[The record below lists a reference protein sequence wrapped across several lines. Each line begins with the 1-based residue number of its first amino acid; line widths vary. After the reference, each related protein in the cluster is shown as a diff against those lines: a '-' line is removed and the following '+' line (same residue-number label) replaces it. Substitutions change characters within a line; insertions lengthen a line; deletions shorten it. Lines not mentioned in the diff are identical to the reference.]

1 MRREFTVIL
10 KLFLLIFVMFSL
22 LSHNPA
28 DLENLAWSDAKIH
41 NLFGA
46 LGACFSGAMISLF
59 GIGSFWL
66 PMMMVLANF
75 QITRDYPRQEI
86 IHSALGGLMLM
97 IASGSF
103 LALWGD
109 FYELFG
115 NRFSSGGMI
124 GIFLNSLIVGG
135 FNRLG
140 GSIVL
145 TLFLLIAF
153 SVTTGISLSVFGE
166 RMRRASIVGV
176 SRTKEALE
184 MWQVQGRPVLR
195 LPSMPELPVK
205 NLKKLIPP
213 IPKLKKNMSPPVSAE
228 MPEPEKTVRTEPP
241 APAQTAEV
249 AENHIP
255 EPLHLNNDVNA
266 DNKDADET
274 AGVSIKYSVSH
285 SPDSAEYSAPNHGT
299 DSLTDTDADLPVNIP
314 SAFPVISSVEHSKP
328 RKEKKFF
335 PALFTGDRKEFQ
347 LPPIGFLTDP
357 AHSVSLTDMNHLN
370 RQARMLQAKLD
381 DFGVKGEVVKVIP
394 GPVITTFEYRPAS
407 GVKINKVLNLT
418 DDLALTLSAMTIR
431 IVAPIPGRSV
441 IGIEVPNAQREI
453 VRLKEVINSAEF
465 KKSNSKLTL
474 CLGKDIV
481 GNPVVAQLDQMPHL
495 LIAGSTGT
503 GKSVG
508 LNSMICSL
516 LYKSTPDEVKMV
528 LIDPKRIE
536 LSMYEDIPHLITP
549 VVTDVKMATNAL
561 FWAVSEMERRYQLL
575 SEKKARNITQYNRKV
590 EKENREKGKDEK
602 KEHMLPYIVV
612 IIDEL
617 SDLMMVASKDVE
629 FSLLRL
635 AQMARASGI
644 HLILATQRPSVDVL
658 TGVIKAN
665 FPTRLTYRVS
675 SKTDSRTIIDAN
687 GAQSLLG
694 NGDLL
699 FLPPGT
705 ATLQRIHGAYISED
719 EVTRITDFL
728 KDQQH
733 PEYDGTV
740 LEGLTG
746 KNTDREEEY
755 EGGEDSQIHIF
766 DERYDDAVALVTQS
780 KQVSVTLVQRH
791 LRIGY
796 KRAAKL
802 LEIMEKEGVISPPNR
817 GKTREVLVRG
827 YEDMP

>member
-1 MRREFTVIL
+1 MRKEFTGIL
-10 KLFLLIFVMFSL
+10 KIFLLIFVLFSL
-22 LSHNPA
+22 LSHHPA
-28 DLENLAWSDAKIH
+28 DLENLGWSGGKIH

-46 LGACFSGAMISLF
+46 LGACFSGAVIALF

-75 QITRDYPRQEI
+75 QISRDYPRQEI

-109 FYELFG
+109 FYEIFG
-115 NRFSSGGMI
+115 NRFSSGGLI

-135 FNRLG
+135 FNRIG
-140 GSIVL
+140 GTIVL
-145 TLFLLIAF
+145 SLFLLIAF
-153 SVTTGISLSVFGE
+153 TVTTGISLSIFGE
-166 RMRRASIVGV
+166 RIRQASIVGAG
-176 SRTKEALE
+176 RTKEALE
-184 MWQVQGRPVLR
+184 MWRVQGRPVLR
-195 LPSMPELPVK
+195 LPSMTELPVK
-205 NLKKLIPP
+205 NLKKLIAPV
-213 IPKLKKNMSPPVSAE
+213 PKVKKNPATRVSE
-228 MPEPEKTVRTEPP
+228 
-241 APAQTAEV
+241 EV
-249 AENHIP
+249 AEHENNVQTEAEAKTAEPAEESVP
-255 EPLHLNNDVNA
+255 EPYHTDNHT
-266 DNKDADET
+266 DNKDAGDFPDDL
-274 AGVSIKYSVSH
+274 A
-285 SPDSAEYSAPNHGT
+285 DSAPDHAVNHP
-299 DSLTDTDADLPVNIP
+299 ADNSPKPSEAP
-314 SAFPVISSVEHSKP
+314 SADYPVIVSPVP
-328 RKEKKFF
+328 RKSPKEKKFF
-335 PALFTGDRKEFQ
+335 PALFTPDRKGFQ

-407 GVKINKVLNLT
+407 GVKINKILNLT
-418 DDLALTLSAMTIR
+418 DDLALALRAMTIR

-453 VRLKEVINSAEF
+453 VRLKEVINSPEF
-465 KKSNSKLTL
+465 KKSASKLTI

-516 LYKSTPDEVKMV
+516 LYKSSPDEVKMV

-590 EKENREKGKDEK
+590 EKENREKSEDVK
-602 KEHMLPYIVV
+602 KENILPYIVV

-728 KDQQH
+728 KDQQQ

-740 LEGLTG
+740 LEGITG
-746 KNTDREEEY
+746 KNTGREEDEDN
-755 EGGEDSQIHIF
+755 GEDDGQIPIF
-766 DERYDDAVALVTQS
+766 DERYDDAVALVTQT

>member
-1 MRREFTVIL
+1 MRREFITIL
-10 KLFLLIFVMFSL
+10 KLFLLIFVLFSL
-22 LSHNPA
+22 LSHHPA
-28 DLENLAWSDAKIH
+28 DLENLAWTDAKVH
-41 NLFGA
+41 NLFGV
-46 LGACFSGAMISLF
+46 LGACFSGAVTALF
-59 GIGSFWL
+59 GLGSFWL
-66 PMMMVLANF
+66 PMMMILANF
-75 QITRDYPRQEI
+75 QITRNYPRQEI

-97 IASGSF
+97 TASGSF

-109 FYELFG
+109 SCELFG
-115 NRFSSGGMI
+115 SRFSSGGMI

-135 FNRLG
+135 FSRIG
-140 GSIVL
+140 GTILLS
-145 TLFLLIAF
+145 LFLLIAF
-153 SVTTGISLSVFGE
+153 SVTTGISLHVFG
-166 RMRRASIVGV
+166 RRIRQASLAGA

-184 MWQVQGRPVLR
+184 MWRVQGHPVPR
-195 LPSMPELPVK
+195 LPFLSEQPV
-205 NLKKLIPP
+205 KKLIPP
-213 IPKLKKNMSPPVSAE
+213 LPKGKKNLPPPVSE
-228 MPEPEKTVRTEPP
+228 KISEPEKTVQIQYTVK
-241 APAQTAEV
+241 TAEPADAPHHPDNADAAGFDDTANESANHLPDDV
-249 AENHIP
+249 ADSAPTHSADNRP
-255 EPLHLNNDVNA
+255 ATAQEPLGD
-266 DNKDADET
+266 
-274 AGVSIKYSVSH
+274 
-285 SPDSAEYSAPNHGT
+285 SPIIVP
-299 DSLTDTDADLPVNIP
+299 
-314 SAFPVISSVEHSKP
+314 PVI
-328 RKEKKFF
+328 RKSPKERKIF
-335 PALFTGDRKEFQ
+335 PALFAPDRKGFQ

-357 AHSVSLTDMNHLN
+357 ANSVSLTDMNHLN

-381 DFGVKGEVVKVIP
+381 DFGVRGEVVKVIP

-407 GVKINKVLNLT
+407 GVKINRILNLT
-418 DDLALTLSAMTIR
+418 DDLALALRAMSIR

-453 VRLKEVINSAEF
+453 VRLKEVINSPEF
-465 KKSNSKLTL
+465 KKSGSRLTL

-495 LIAGSTGT
+495 LIAGATGT

-516 LYKSTPDEVKMV
+516 LYKASPDEVKMV

-536 LSMYEDIPHLITP
+536 LSLYEGIPHLITP
-549 VVTDVKMATNAL
+549 VVTDVRMATNAL

-575 SEKKARNITQYNRKV
+575 SDKKARNITQYNRKV
-590 EKENREKGKDEK
+590 EKENREKSEEEN
-602 KEHMLPYIVV
+602 KEGILPYIVV

-728 KDQQH
+728 KDQQE
-733 PEYDGTV
+733 PEYNESI
-740 LEGLTG
+740 LEGIPG
-746 KNTDREEEY
+746 KDADREEER
-755 EGGEDSQIHIF
+755 EGEDEQIQIF
-766 DERYDDAVALVTQS
+766 DERYDDAVALVTQA

-802 LEIMEKEGVISPPNR
+802 IEIMEKEGVISPPGR
-817 GKTREVLVRG
+817 GKSREVLVRG
-827 YEDMP
+827 YEDLP

>member
-1 MRREFTVIL
+1 MRREFITIL
-10 KLFLLIFVMFSL
+10 KLFLLIFVLFSL
-22 LSHNPA
+22 LSHDPA
-28 DLENLAWSDAKIH
+28 DLENLAWTDAKIH
-41 NLFGA
+41 NLFGV
-46 LGACFSGAMISLF
+46 LGACFSGAVTALF

-66 PMMMVLANF
+66 PMMMILANF
-75 QITRDYPRQEI
+75 QITRNYPRQEI

-109 FYELFG
+109 SYELFG
-115 NRFSSGGMI
+115 TRFSSGGLI

-135 FNRLG
+135 FSRIG
-140 GSIVL
+140 GTILLS
-145 TLFLLIAF
+145 LFLLIAF
-153 SVTTGISLSVFGE
+153 SVTTGISPRVFGE
-166 RMRRASIVGV
+166 RIRQASLAGA

-184 MWQVQGRPVLR
+184 MWRVQGHPVPR
-195 LPSMPELPVK
+195 LPFLSEQPGK
-205 NLKKLIPP
+205 NLKKLSPP
-213 IPKLKKNMSPPVSAE
+213 MPKGKKNLPSPLSE
-228 MPEPEKTVRTEPP
+228 EISEPEKTVQIEQTVK
-241 APAQTAEV
+241 TAE
-249 AENHIP
+249 P
-255 EPLHLNNDVNA
+255 EDALSHL
-266 DNKDADET
+266 
-274 AGVSIKYSVSH
+274 
-285 SPDSAEYSAPNHGT
+285 DSAEAADVDDTANESANHLPDVFA
-299 DSLTDTDADLPVNIP
+299 DSVPTHPADNRPATAQEPPENY
-314 SAFPVISSVEHSKP
+314 PVIVPPVARKSA
-328 RKEKKFF
+328 KEKKIF
-335 PALFTGDRKEFQ
+335 PALFTPDRKGFQ

-357 AHSVSLTDMNHLN
+357 AHSVSLTDMNHLS

-381 DFGVKGEVVKVIP
+381 DFGVRGEVVKVIP

-407 GVKINKVLNLT
+407 GVKINKILNLT
-418 DDLALTLSAMTIR
+418 DDLALALRAMTIR

-441 IGIEVPNAQREI
+441 IGIEVPNAQRET
-453 VRLKEVINSAEF
+453 VRLKEVINSPEF
-465 KKSNSKLTL
+465 KKSGSKLTL

-495 LIAGSTGT
+495 LIAGATGT

-516 LYKSTPDEVKMV
+516 LYKASPDEVKMV

-536 LSMYEDIPHLITP
+536 LSLYEGIPHLITP
-549 VVTDVKMATNAL
+549 VVTDVRMATNAL

-575 SEKKARNITQYNRKV
+575 SDKKARNIIQYNRKV
-590 EKENREKGKDEK
+590 EKENREKSGDGH
-602 KEHMLPYIVV
+602 KEGILPYIVV

-728 KDQQH
+728 KDQQE
-733 PEYDGTV
+733 PEYNESI
-740 LEGLTG
+740 LEGISG
-746 KNTDREEEY
+746 KDADREEEI
-755 EGGEDSQIHIF
+755 EEEDGQIQIF
-766 DERYDDAVALVTQS
+766 DERYDDAVALVTQA

-802 LEIMEKEGVISPPNR
+802 VEVMEKEGIVSPPLK

-827 YEDMP
+827 YEDLP